1 MNFGKEVKTGSAGCG
16 NYETGSCGW
25 EISRADKVR
34 DSLGDHGLV
43 LPGGVMVQGEIGGGV
58 SEWSLC
64 FRYVKIGTPDDN
76 CPPPPISGFDSEVGI
91 VAEGVECRAFQG
103 GKVRVGTRGGEV
115 EAVDVPTAIENK

>member
-25 EISRADKVR
+25 EISRVDKVR

-58 SEWSLC
+58 SELSPC
-64 FRYVKIGTPDDN
+64 FRYVKIGTPDDH
-76 CPPPPISGFDSEVGI
+76 CPPPY
-91 VAEGVECRAFQG
+91 Q
-103 GKVRVGTRGGEV
+103 RV
-115 EAVDVPTAIENK
+115 